1 MEGDILCQRPL
12 AYDFLEATPS
22 KAQFGFKSHNIQVTC
37 FHVCESHIV
46 FGTDKGC
53 AFLHSR
59 RNGHMMQLLSEDRKD
74 FVKTVRLLSGIE
86 CQVAMGTSDGRV
98 IVIIFSS
105 TADGVAKQVRKFF
118 LGKLHPSSVSCMEW
132 SSNGMKLFSA
142 DALGSIYCTKVD
154 TEANSCHASSIYQ
167 ETSEVTQLEYRHKIL
182 LISTMEHTLL
192 YNTDQNIFTNVGSK
206 PIRKGPYGGCF
217 NINTLVEREL
227 KVFATRPNLRFW
239 VADNTGK
246 VLSTVKMK
254 ENLQQHKKLISLEE
268 TSDEV
273 PQSVDQSKLQL
284 GKVLHVG
291 KHCFVTF
298 TDSTLC
304 VINHSSNAIVGLISN
319 CTEIMDVATTCDEIF
334 ILSSNR
340 KLYRLAWTPD
350 QVYMGSKSH
359 NAHSSATETFKKD
372 MKESFADI
380 RSHLSPYVDTL
391 QLKMASSA
399 EQLTNKLQ
407 SQAKTLKN
415 KVSFL
420 PVSDLAGKLI
430 SSNLESVRRGSNV
443 SEVVELSRCL
453 EDSPPKIKTT
463 DEDVVQLVMREL
475 VDQVCELRDQ
485 DEFLRSQGIV
495 TSQTHSVYHVVDTTA
510 EQPRKSFFDEVE
522 YFASKETEDILF
534 SSKIR
539 KKKHRKGSILH
550 PVEISKVECDVVG
563 KSTLTSDLHSVQ
575 TLKDNR
581 KESLFFNT
589 EEDHTND
596 SDEFEVAIFND
607 ETHLE
612 HNSRKP
618 KKCGNEHIKSE
629 SAEKL
634 SHNDIDTVEKPSQID
649 LVCHIERSLDIKAEN
664 SNEIFP
670 EELFL
675 EKWQTSAIENDSVC
689 VKDDQ
694 NGVTSSHDPTNQY
707 TESPSHSQ
715 DIMNHTYDLNDFPDD
730 IELQTTQR
738 KTSEHDEFFQEDH
751 TDDLEQFS
759 PKTKKSFNFD
769 EVTVSKPKEE
779 NEFGLKIDSD
789 VLSSIQSLTESSQ
802 PEEESECLQSS
813 ISFDIY
819 AVKDG
824 DHDFQ
829 SEEEE
834 SVQDNFPELDD
845 DVKNTVSD
853 EIIGQCDE
861 QSTQSENLL
870 SSDVVRTASASD
882 VWTIHVTPKD
892 SIIKLAASSSGDT
905 ICHVAYGNNVF
916 VAMETLN
923 NEYRMTWNKLEKLAT
938 QVSISPSGDVV
949 WIVTTHRDVY
959 ASKINRKQN
968 SFTDWELVASGS
980 HFVCLTA
987 TDGWIASGDKLLHIS
1002 NVNSTQP
1009 CGLNTQE
1016 IELDGELKISHISVT
1031 NEVIWLLVDGCIY
1044 CKSLHMLENN
1054 EIWRKVNNPH
1064 SLNGEDLKVKM
1075 ITSDYNTTMWG
1086 VDEIGNSWFRSKVTH
1101 RNPKGCH
1108 WWQVYMNE
1116 YLYDDHRR
1124 LPFLSI
1130 QVLPKMP
1137 SSIIA
1142 AEKYASDVI
1151 TNSIDKL
1158 SNWIHGS
1165 SQVITVCISLRAVW
1179 IASSDKKLHVCRGP
1193 VTGNRW
1199 SVPNIPGIASST
1211 KWNHIVSSSYFSSD
1225 SGSWEGLVWVAR
1237 SNGEIICFP
1246 SSTNE
1251 QNHTIAIAPPT
1262 ADETN
1267 VVSLSA
1273 CRNALWMVLDSGEI
1287 WVRSGISNEYL
1298 EGKSWERVE
1307 YNNQLDVKMLHI
1319 SCGSQYVWA
1328 VDTNG
1333 EVYMRVGV
1341 TVTDDHTTMTPAWLS
1356 LGNSP
1361 FNASGS
1367 KFIQVVCGPSD
1378 NNVWAVDNLGK
1389 VFIRTQITNECPV
1402 GEDWKIVEGTTGGQ
1416 AEKSLTQ
1423 NTNA

>member
-1 MEGDILCQRPL
+1 
-12 AYDFLEATPS
+12 
-22 KAQFGFKSHNIQVTC
+22 
-37 FHVCESHIV
+37 
-46 FGTDKGC
+46 
-53 AFLHSR
+53 
-59 RNGHMMQLLSEDRKD
+59 
-74 FVKTVRLLSGIE
+74 
-86 CQVAMGTSDGRV
+86 
-98 IVIIFSS
+98 
-105 TADGVAKQVRKFF
+105 
-118 LGKLHPSSVSCMEW
+118 
-132 SSNGMKLFSA
+132 
-142 DALGSIYCTKVD
+142 
-154 TEANSCHASSIYQ
+154 
-167 ETSEVTQLEYRHKIL
+167 
-182 LISTMEHTLL
+182 
-192 YNTDQNIFTNVGSK
+192 
-206 PIRKGPYGGCF
+206 
-217 NINTLVEREL
+217 
-227 KVFATRPNLRFW
+227 
-239 VADNTGK
+239 
-246 VLSTVKMK
+246 MK
-254 ENLQQHKKLISLEE
+254 ENLQQHKKLISLQE

-291 KHCFVTF
+291 KQCFVSF

-304 VINHSSNAIVGLISN
+304 VINHSSNTVVGMISN

-334 ILSSNR
+334 ILSPNR

-380 RSHLSPYVDTL
+380 RNHLSPYVGTL

-399 EQLTNKLQ
+399 EQITNKLQ

-415 KVSFL
+415 KVSSL
-420 PVSDLAGKLI
+420 PVSDIAGKLI
-430 SSNLESVRRGSNV
+430 SSNLEPVRRGSNV
-443 SEVVELSRCL
+443 SEVVEPSKLQ
-453 EDSPPKIKTT
+453 EDSPPKIETT
-463 DEDVVQLVMREL
+463 DEDVIQLLMKEL

-495 TSQTHSVYHVVDTTA
+495 ISQSHSVYHVVDATT

-522 YFASKETEDILF
+522 YFASKETDDILF

-539 KKKHRKGSILH
+539 KKKHRKGSILQ
-550 PVEISKVECDVVG
+550 PVEISKVESDILG

-575 TLKDNR
+575 TLKDNW
-581 KESLFFNT
+581 KEKSSLNT
-589 EEDHTND
+589 EEDHIID
-596 SDEFEVAIFND
+596 SDEFEVAVFND
-607 ETHLE
+607 ETELGHSSMKPERSENE
-612 HNSRKP
+612 HNE
-618 KKCGNEHIKSE
+618 NE

-634 SHNDIDTVEKPSQID
+634 PHNDIGTVEKPSQID
-649 LVCHIERSLDIKAEN
+649 LVCHIEQSLDIEEEN
-664 SNEIFP
+664 SDGIIAEEIFP
-670 EELFL
+670 EKL
-675 EKWQTSAIENDSVC
+675 QTLSIENDSVYI
-689 VKDDQ
+689 KDNQ
-694 NGVTSSHDPTNQY
+694 FAVTSSPDLTNHY
-707 TESPSHSQ
+707 IKNPSHSQ
-715 DIMNHTYDLNDFPDD
+715 DIMNHTSNLNDFPDNM
-730 IELQTTQR
+730 ELQTTQS
-738 KTSEHDEFFQEDH
+738 KASDHDEFFQEDH
-751 TDDLEQFS
+751 TDDLEKFS
-759 PKTKKSFNFD
+759 PKIGESFDLN
-769 EVTVSKPKEE
+769 EATVSISGEE
-779 NEFGLKIDSD
+779 NDFTLKIDSE
-789 VLSSIQSLTESSQ
+789 VLSVPHNLMESPQ
-802 PEEESECLQSS
+802 PEEETECLQSS
-813 ISFDIY
+813 LSFDIY

-834 SVQDNFPELDD
+834 SVQDHFPELDD
-845 DVKNTVSD
+845 DVNNRVSD
-853 EIIGQCDE
+853 EVIGQCDE
-861 QSTQSENLL
+861 QSSQSENLL
-870 SSDVVRTASASD
+870 SSDVVQTAASASD

-905 ICHVAYGNNVF
+905 ICHVAYGNSVF
-916 VAMETLN
+916 VAMETSN

-987 TDGWIASGDKLLHIS
+987 TEGWIASGDKLLCIS
-1002 NVNSTQP
+1002 DVNSTQP
-1009 CGLNTQE
+1009 CGLNIQE
-1016 IELDGELKISHISVT
+1016 IELDSELKISHISVT
-1031 NEVIWLLVDGCIY
+1031 NEVIWLLVDGSIY
-1044 CKSLHMLENN
+1044 CKSLHMLEKN

-1086 VDEIGNSWFRSKVTH
+1086 VDEIGNPWFRSKVTH

-1108 WWQVYMNE
+1108 WWQVHMNE
-1116 YLYDDHRR
+1116 YLYGDPRR

-1130 QVLPKMP
+1130 QVLPNIP
-1137 SSIIA
+1137 SSIVA
-1142 AEKYASDVI
+1142 AEKYAADAIAS
-1151 TNSIDKL
+1151 SIDKFT
-1158 SNWIHGS
+1158 NWIHGS

-1179 IASSDKKLHVCRGP
+1179 VASSDKKLHVCRGP

-1262 ADETN
+1262 VDDTN

-1287 WVRSGISNEYL
+1287 WARSGISHEYL

-1356 LGNSP
+1356 LDNSP
-1361 FNASGS
+1361 SNASGS

-1402 GEDWKIVEGTTGGQ
+1402 GEEWKIVEGALVKQIVISNHSVWALKQDGSLLRRFGISHSDFAGDYWKKIPGNFFALAVTPYDELWAIDQHFRLRGHITQ
-1416 AEKSLTQ
+1416 TYRPPLLEMFHNDEAEITSEKGSHDDETIAPDDV
-1423 NTNA
+1423 TWEFI